1 MANYADSIQVILK
14 HEGGYAFNPADPGGE
29 TKYGISKAQYP
40 DLDIPGLTITDAMN
54 IYERDYWQRFRIGE
68 IKNQKIA
75 TAVFDAVVQHG
86 QGIRIVQNALV
97 SAGVPVK
104 VDNKIGPET
113 LGALNRVNETVFL
126 KNYVKARKAY
136 MDDLIADKPALAQ
149 FRKAWYRRVD
159 FFFPGRTLILSVP
172 LLMAGAALAWF
183 LFRKK

>member
-104 VDNKIGPET
+104 VDNLIGPET
-113 LGALNRVNETVFL
+113 LAALNSVNETTFL
-126 KNYVKARKAY
+126 RNYVQARKAY
-136 MDDLIADKPALAQ
+136 MNSLIVDKPALAQ
-149 FRKAWYRRVD
+149 FRKAWYRRAD
-159 FFFPGRTLILSVP
+159 FFFPGHGLIWSLP
-172 LLMAGAALAWF
+172 ALIAGGALAWY